1 MKTLIGLWFVVQA
14 HMGGN
19 DITPAFA
26 NEKMEITDTGYK
38 IWSGDTVSDS
48 GSLTFFDGTNELDI
62 LGTNGPNQGKLFKC
76 IYKMDGD
83 NIVICYSLSGR
94 PTDFEST
101 KENKF
106 VLITWTRK

>member
-1 MKTLIGLWFVVQA
+1 MKTLIGLWFAVQA

-38 IWSGDTVSDS
+38 IWSGDMVTDS

-62 LGTNGPNQGKLFKC
+62 LGTNGPNKGKLFKC
-76 IYKMDGD
+76 IYKMEGD
-83 NIVICYSLSGR
+83 DWIICYSLADR
-94 PTDFEST
+94 PQNFEAT

-106 VLITWTRK
+106 VLITWKKR